1 MTDKNQELATPEG
14 LEKLQQELAYLT
26 ETRRKE
32 VADRIRQAR
41 EFGDI
46 SENSE
51 YDEAKNE
58 QGLLERRIGEL
69 QRRVR
74 NVKVVDPSEVEEDA
88 VDLGTRVTLRVVGR
102 KGQERTFQIVGAN
115 ESDPTSGKLSHA
127 SPVGRAVLKR
137 KVGEKVM
144 VSTPAA
150 RRSTRSSTS
159 RRPVRAPGAHGPLLP
174 DSNHRTQLEYRM
186 SETGRS
192 TGIHIP
198 GWADRVADS
207 LGAGPH
213 VVVSGISV
221 SGNIHAGNLREV
233 LVAEAVANALR
244 QRGEEVRFIFHADT
258 IDPLRKIAPG
268 VPESYEQYIGH
279 SLSHIPDPEGCH
291 VSYAEHFLVPFEEAL
306 REMEMDIEVLRSHE
320 LYERGVYTGVTSE
333 AIEHTDELR
342 EILQDVTNRKMPEHW
357 SPYLPRAASGKL
369 TGMRVL
375 EHLPEQTSVVFAD
388 EDGWQDSADYSR
400 GEGKLGWRVELAA
413 RWKALGVTFEPFGKD
428 HTSRG
433 GSTDTA
439 DRMSREVFH
448 YPVPG
453 RYEYEWIG
461 LKGRGD
467 MSSSR
472 GIVLLPEDLLR
483 IMPPAPSGASSS
495 DATPP
500 VASIS
505 TWRAASRALWTN
517 TVQRPA
523 SPTSPSPISSPSPRP

>member
-1 MTDKNQELATPEG
+1 
-14 LEKLQQELAYLT
+14 
-26 ETRRKE
+26 
-32 VADRIRQAR
+32 
-41 EFGDI
+41 
-46 SENSE
+46 
-51 YDEAKNE
+51 
-58 QGLLERRIGEL
+58 
-69 QRRVR
+69 
-74 NVKVVDPSEVEEDA
+74 
-88 VDLGTRVTLRVVGR
+88 
-102 KGQERTFQIVGAN
+102 
-115 ESDPTSGKLSHA
+115 
-127 SPVGRAVLKR
+127 
-137 KVGEKVM
+137 
-144 VSTPAA
+144 
-150 RRSTRSSTS
+150 
-159 RRPVRAPGAHGPLLP
+159 
-174 DSNHRTQLEYRM
+174 M
-186 SETGRS
+186 SETSRS

-198 GWADRVADS
+198 GWAERVADS

-268 VPESYEQYIGH
+268 IPKSYEEYIGH

-333 AIEHTDELR
+333 AIENTDELR
-342 EILQDVTNRKMPEHW
+342 EILQEVTHRKMPEHW
-357 SPYLPRAASGKL
+357 SPYLPRAESGKL

-375 EHLPEQTSVVFAD
+375 EHLPKQTSVVFAD

-472 GIVLLPEDLLR
+472 GIVLLPKDLLK
-483 IMPPAPSGASSS
+483 IMPPGAVRRIILGRDPARRFDIDLEGGFPRFMDEYRAETGEPYVPFTHLVTVAQTVGEDTDAAAQMLRRGGYEEAVGEGLADDLYYARNWAAEWAPESMRLGLLDPAESEQ
-495 DATPP
+495 A
-500 VASIS
+500 
-505 TWRAASRALWTN
+505 AASLDDEQREYLREISARLRAEMDGEAIQEVLYSTAIERGLKPKRAFAA
-517 TVQRPA
+517 VYRVLLGK
-523 SPTSPSPISSPSPRP
+523 TSGPKAGPFIAGLTLDQVSERFSV

>member
-1 MTDKNQELATPEG
+1 
-14 LEKLQQELAYLT
+14 
-26 ETRRKE
+26 
-32 VADRIRQAR
+32 
-41 EFGDI
+41 
-46 SENSE
+46 
-51 YDEAKNE
+51 
-58 QGLLERRIGEL
+58 
-69 QRRVR
+69 
-74 NVKVVDPSEVEEDA
+74 
-88 VDLGTRVTLRVVGR
+88 
-102 KGQERTFQIVGAN
+102 
-115 ESDPTSGKLSHA
+115 
-127 SPVGRAVLKR
+127 
-137 KVGEKVM
+137 
-144 VSTPAA
+144 
-150 RRSTRSSTS
+150 
-159 RRPVRAPGAHGPLLP
+159 
-174 DSNHRTQLEYRM
+174 M

-207 LGAGPH
+207 MGAGPH

-268 VPESYEQYIGH
+268 IPKSYEEYIGH

-306 REMEMDIEVLRSHE
+306 REMEMDIEVLRSHD
-320 LYERGVYTGVTSE
+320 LYEQGVYTEVTSE
-333 AIEHTDELR
+333 AIENTYELR

-357 SPYLPRAASGKL
+357 SPYLPRAESGKL

-388 EDGWQDSADYSR
+388 EDGWEDSADYSR

-472 GIVLLPEDLLR
+472 GIVLLPKDLLE
-483 IMPPAPSGASSS
+483 IMPPGAVRRIILGRDPSRRFDIDLEGGFPRFMDEYRAEAGEPYVPFSHLVTVAQTVGEDTDAAAQMLRRGGYEEAVGDRLADDLRYARNWAAEWAPESMRLGLLDPAESEQAAATLDDEQREYLREVSARLQAEMDGEAIQDVLYSTAIERGLKPKKAFAAVYRVLLGKTSGPKAGPFIAGLTLDQVSERFS
-495 DATPP
+495 
-500 VASIS
+500 V
-505 TWRAASRALWTN
+505 
-517 TVQRPA
+517 
-523 SPTSPSPISSPSPRP
+523 

>member
-1 MTDKNQELATPEG
+1 
-14 LEKLQQELAYLT
+14 
-26 ETRRKE
+26 
-32 VADRIRQAR
+32 
-41 EFGDI
+41 
-46 SENSE
+46 
-51 YDEAKNE
+51 
-58 QGLLERRIGEL
+58 
-69 QRRVR
+69 
-74 NVKVVDPSEVEEDA
+74 
-88 VDLGTRVTLRVVGR
+88 
-102 KGQERTFQIVGAN
+102 
-115 ESDPTSGKLSHA
+115 
-127 SPVGRAVLKR
+127 
-137 KVGEKVM
+137 
-144 VSTPAA
+144 
-150 RRSTRSSTS
+150 
-159 RRPVRAPGAHGPLLP
+159 
-174 DSNHRTQLEYRM
+174 M
-186 SETGRS
+186 SETSRS

-198 GWADRVADS
+198 GWAERVADS

-268 VPESYEQYIGH
+268 IPKSYEEYIGH

-333 AIEHTDELR
+333 AIENTDELR
-342 EILQDVTNRKMPEHW
+342 EILQEVTNRKMPEHW
-357 SPYLPRAASGKL
+357 SPYLPRAESGKL

-472 GIVLLPEDLLR
+472 GIVLLPKDLLK
-483 IMPPAPSGASSS
+483 IMPPGAVRRIILGRDPARRFDIDLEGGFPRFMDEYRAETGEPYVPFTHLVTVAQTVGEDTDAAAQMLRRGGYGEAVGEGLADDLYYARNWAAEWAPESMRLGLLDPAESEQ
-495 DATPP
+495 A
-500 VASIS
+500 
-505 TWRAASRALWTN
+505 AASLDDEQREYLREVSARLRAEMDGEAIQEVLYSTAIERGLKPKRAFAA
-517 TVQRPA
+517 VYRVLLGK
-523 SPTSPSPISSPSPRP
+523 TSGPKAGPFIAGLTLDQVSERFSV

>member
-1 MTDKNQELATPEG
+1 
-14 LEKLQQELAYLT
+14 
-26 ETRRKE
+26 
-32 VADRIRQAR
+32 
-41 EFGDI
+41 
-46 SENSE
+46 
-51 YDEAKNE
+51 
-58 QGLLERRIGEL
+58 
-69 QRRVR
+69 
-74 NVKVVDPSEVEEDA
+74 
-88 VDLGTRVTLRVVGR
+88 
-102 KGQERTFQIVGAN
+102 
-115 ESDPTSGKLSHA
+115 
-127 SPVGRAVLKR
+127 
-137 KVGEKVM
+137 
-144 VSTPAA
+144 
-150 RRSTRSSTS
+150 
-159 RRPVRAPGAHGPLLP
+159 
-174 DSNHRTQLEYRM
+174 M

-192 TGIHIP
+192 TFHIP
-198 GWADRVADS
+198 GWAERVADS

-268 VPESYEQYIGH
+268 IPRSYEDYIGH

-291 VSYAEHFLVPFEEAL
+291 VSYAEHFLEPFEEAL
-306 REMEMDIEVLRSHE
+306 SEMEMDIEVLRSHE

-333 AIEHTDELR
+333 ALENTDELR
-342 EILQDVTNRKMPEHW
+342 GILQDVTNRKMPENW
-357 SPYLPRAASGKL
+357 SPYLPRAGSGKL

-375 EHLPEQTSVVFAD
+375 EHLPGQTSVIFAD
-388 EDGWQDSADYSR
+388 EDGWEDSADYSK

-439 DRMSREVFH
+439 DRMAREVFD
-448 YPVPG
+448 YLVPA

-472 GIVLLPEDLLR
+472 GIVLLPRDLLR
-483 IMPPAPSGASSS
+483 IMPPGVVRRIILGRDPARRFDIDLEGGFPRFMDEYRAETGEPYVPFTHLVTVAQTVGEDTEAAAQMLRRGGYEEAVTDGLADDLYYARNWAAEWAPESMRLGLLDPAKAEDAAAALDDEQREYLREVSARLRAEMDGEAIQDVLYSTAIERGLKPKRAFAAVYRVLLGKTSGPKAGPFIAGLTLDQVSERLS
-495 DATPP
+495 
-500 VASIS
+500 V
-505 TWRAASRALWTN
+505 
-517 TVQRPA
+517 
-523 SPTSPSPISSPSPRP
+523 

>member
-1 MTDKNQELATPEG
+1 MEHPVN
-14 LEKLQQELAYLT
+14 
-26 ETRRKE
+26 ETSI
-32 VADRIRQAR
+32 RI
-41 EFGDI
+41 
-46 SENSE
+46 
-51 YDEAKNE
+51 
-58 QGLLERRIGEL
+58 
-69 QRRVR
+69 
-74 NVKVVDPSEVEEDA
+74 
-88 VDLGTRVTLRVVGR
+88 
-102 KGQERTFQIVGAN
+102 
-115 ESDPTSGKLSHA
+115 
-127 SPVGRAVLKR
+127 
-137 KVGEKVM
+137 
-144 VSTPAA
+144 PA
-150 RRSTRSSTS
+150 
-159 RRPVRAPGAHGPLLP
+159 
-174 DSNHRTQLEYRM
+174 
-186 SETGRS
+186 
-192 TGIHIP
+192 
-198 GWADRVADS
+198 WAERVADS

-268 VPESYEQYIGH
+268 IPQSYEEYIGH

-306 REMEMDIEVLRSHE
+306 LEMGMDIEVLRSHD
-320 LYERGVYTGVTSE
+320 LYERGVYTEVTRE
-333 AIEHTDELR
+333 AIEHTGELR
-342 EILQDVTNRKMPEHW
+342 EILQEVTNRKMPNQW

-375 EHLPEQTSVVFAD
+375 EHLPEQTSVAFAD
-388 EDGWQDSADYSR
+388 EDGFEEAANYSK

-472 GIVLLPEDLLR
+472 GIVLLPKDLLR
-483 IMPPAPSGASSS
+483 IMPPGAVRRIILGRDPARRFDIDLEGGFPRFMDEYREETGEPYVPFTHLVTVAQTVGEDPEAAAQHLCRGGYGEAARDTDKLAWDLYYARNWAAEWAPESMRLGLLDLAESEEAAAGLDDEQRAYLREVSGKLHAEMDGEAVQDVLYSTAIERGLKPKRAFAAVYRVLLGKSSGPKAGPFIAGLTLDQARERLS
-495 DATPP
+495 
-500 VASIS
+500 V
-505 TWRAASRALWTN
+505 
-517 TVQRPA
+517 
-523 SPTSPSPISSPSPRP
+523 